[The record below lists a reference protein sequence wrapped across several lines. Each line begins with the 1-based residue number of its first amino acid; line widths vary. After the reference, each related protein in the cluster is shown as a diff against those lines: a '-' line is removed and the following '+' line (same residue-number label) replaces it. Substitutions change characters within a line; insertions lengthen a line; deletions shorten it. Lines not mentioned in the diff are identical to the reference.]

1 MSEHEPEHDRWREL
15 AHRWQEGFERSVIGQ
30 AVTSLDGRF
39 IEVNDSLCRL
49 TGHDRASLMSR
60 TFKDITHPDDLPL
73 SAALT
78 QALMSG
84 NVNSGGYEKR
94 YVRPDGGV
102 VWADVTVTAIRD
114 EQGQGLPRYFVTQV
128 IDISKRKRMAASLH
142 ERDALLTSLSRNIP
156 GTVIKFTLTPD
167 GGMQLPYA
175 SDGIGELYEA
185 DPQALRQN
193 PGLAFERI
201 HPEDRPESM
210 RLIQAQVAAMHQG
223 QTESAMPQS
232 HEYRLVLP
240 TKGVRHMRAMI
251 SVERSPEGNTDLYC
265 YIHDVTEHKLYEQ
278 AQLQARTAEAA
289 NRAKSDFLSRMSH
302 ELRTPLNAVIGFA
315 QLLQMDG
322 TQPLSTVQTQRV
334 KMIERAGEHLLAMIG
349 DVLDLSRIEAGS
361 LPLSLET
368 LNLCS
373 TVTDAL
379 NLVSDSAQK
388 AQITLIAPAQVD
400 DHFVH
405 TDRVRLRQVLINLL
419 SNAIKYN
426 TVGGQVHTRLWR
438 EGDQVLVEVAD
449 TGPGLSPEQ
458 LAHLFEP
465 FNRLGAENSSIE
477 GTGIGLVIVRHLVA
491 LMHGRIDVFSQRGQ
505 GTRFVIQ
512 LPAAHPPEPPA
523 PPPAW
528 SAPAV
533 AYTLRGKQRV
543 LYAEDNLVNVILVR
557 EILAMH
563 GGYELIVA
571 ENGTAAIDTARALR
585 PDLIL
590 LDMHLGDMTGF
601 DVADALDRDPVTARI
616 PRIGLSADAMPDTVR
631 AAQARGFVAYLT
643 KPLDTEAL
651 LRCLDEQSRQ

>member
-1 MSEHEPEHDRWREL
+1 M
-15 AHRWQEGFERSVIGQ
+15 A
-30 AVTSLDGRF
+30 
-39 IEVNDSLCRL
+39 
-49 TGHDRASLMSR
+49 R
-60 TFKDITHPDDLPL
+60 TFMEITHPDDMPL

-84 NVNSGGYEKR
+84 QVNSGGYEKR

-114 EQGQGLPRYFVTQV
+114 EQGQGPPRYFVTQV
-128 IDISKRKRMAASLH
+128 IDLTQRMHMAASLH

-156 GTVIKFTLTPD
+156 GTVLKFTLTPD
-167 GGMQLPYA
+167 GDMRLPYA
-175 SDGIGELYEA
+175 SDGIGELYEL
-185 DPQALRQN
+185 DPQTLRQN

-201 HPEDRPESM
+201 HPEDRPEAM
-210 RLIQAQVAAMHQG
+210 RLVQAQVAAMQSQG
-223 QTESAMPQS
+223 DSGIPQS
-232 HEYRLVLP
+232 HEYRLLLP

-265 YIHDVTEHKLYEQ
+265 YIHDVTERKLYEQ

-322 TQPLSTVQTQRV
+322 NQALSNVQSQRV

-368 LNLCS
+368 LNLGS

-388 AQITLIAPAQVD
+388 AQIRLTPAPVAD
-400 DHFVH
+400 AFYVH
-405 TDRVRLRQVLINLL
+405 ADRVRLRQVLINLL

-426 TVGGQVHTRLWR
+426 TVGGEVRTRLWR
-438 EGDQVLVEVAD
+438 EGDQILAEVAD

-458 LAHLFEP
+458 LTHLFEP
-465 FNRLGAENSSIE
+465 FNRLGAENSNIE
-477 GTGIGLVIVRHLVA
+477 GTGIGLVIVRHLVE
-491 LMHGRIDVFSQRGQ
+491 LMHGRIDVFSQPGQ

-512 LPAAHPPEPPA
+512 LPAAPTPEPPV

-528 SAPAV
+528 HAAPV

-651 LRCLDEQSRQ
+651 LQCLDEQTRK

>member
-1 MSEHEPEHDRWREL
+1 MSEQDCLRDL

-30 AVTSLDGRF
+30 AVTGLDGRF
-39 IEVNDSLCRL
+39 IEVNDSLCKL
-49 TGHDRASLMSR
+49 TGHDRASLMAR
-60 TFKDITHPDDLPL
+60 TFMEITHPDDMPL

-84 NVNSGGYEKR
+84 QVNSGGYEKR

-114 EQGQGLPRYFVTQV
+114 EQGQGPPRYFVTQV
-128 IDISKRKRMAASLH
+128 IDLTQRMHMAASLH

-156 GTVIKFTLTPD
+156 GTVLKFTLTPD
-167 GGMQLPYA
+167 GDMRLPYA
-175 SDGIGELYEA
+175 SDGIGEVYEV
-185 DPQALRQN
+185 DPQTLRQN

-201 HPEDRPESM
+201 HPEDRPEAM
-210 RLIQAQVAAMHQG
+210 RLIQAQVAAMQG
-223 QTESAMPQS
+223 PAASAQPAMPQS

-265 YIHDVTEHKLYEQ
+265 YIHDITEHKLYEQ
-278 AQLQARTAEAA
+278 AQLKARAADAA

-322 TQPLSTVQTQRV
+322 TEALTTVQTQRV

-405 TDRVRLRQVLINLL
+405 ADRVRLRQVLINLL

-477 GTGIGLVIVRHLVA
+477 GTGIGLVIVRHLVT

-512 LPAAHPPEPPA
+512 LPAALAPEPPA

-651 LRCLDEQSRQ
+651 LRCLDEQSRP